1 MLYLL
6 LGERFWTLEKL
17 NSLIAKARE
26 KNTPVFFLTADSKE
40 PISNYLSSGLFEKKN
55 LLVSR
60 FLLENKNYEAEI
72 EDILHALAS
81 SENIFIFQEE
91 EVSEKWEEKFKQAG
105 AKIGKAGKVSTQK
118 LLTWARLEA
127 EKISLKLSDSEI
139 YAIIEEASEDPWQ
152 IKLLLERRSL
162 EKLLFTKNSAVE
174 PNYFEFADAMS
185 AKNKHSSLRLLRRYM
200 KGGFGAEEAFW
211 RAWWKI
217 KTLRTL
223 ESGAKGLELHPFVQK
238 KGLLELRNYSSGEL
252 AKISLEFLDLFSEV
266 RRGNVS
272 FEEGLERILINI

>member
-1 MLYLL
+1 M
-6 LGERFWTLEKL
+6 
-17 NSLIAKARE
+17 
-26 KNTPVFFLTADSKE
+26 
-40 PISNYLSSGLFEKKN
+40 
-55 LLVSR
+55 
-60 FLLENKNYEAEI
+60 
-72 EDILHALAS
+72 
-81 SENIFIFQEE
+81 
-91 EVSEKWEEKFKQAG
+91 
-105 AKIGKAGKVSTQK
+105 
-118 LLTWARLEA
+118 
-127 EKISLKLSDSEI
+127 
-139 YAIIEEASEDPWQ
+139 
-152 IKLLLERRSL
+152 
-162 EKLLFTKNSAVE
+162 LFTKNSAVE